1 MVEEILTTSKQN
13 IFVRLF
19 MGACSYNTYY
29 PRVTIIITTYNR
41 AHLLENAINGALI
54 QNYQNL
60 EIIIADNASSDNT
73 SGIVAK
79 YLSRG
84 NIKYIRH
91 DRNIGSLANH
101 NSALRDYASG
111 EWVIF
116 VSDDDYLDT
125 DTFVTDAI
133 DLIKDYGFEKVAF
146 LQTGFYTLYPDGEK
160 VLGVPRIE
168 KDIDYFKCGQY
179 FLDYFNIRHFSFT
192 TTIFNRD
199 LALKFN
205 IFNDDHYGT
214 DVELMLLM
222 SLYNDVI
229 LVKKPYGVYRIHDGQ
244 LYGSSEQEN
253 LFKMFSTYESVYL
266 HALKLGFDGAAV
278 KKWLN
283 DAQVYHYTC
292 IADNIIY
299 RHNRHYELFLSEAIH
314 NVSLYYSI
322 IQQHKVQI
330 HKQARLRL
338 FLLHHQL
345 KLRHTLHIIYKSL
358 ERSFAKMLRGN
369 R

>member
-1 MVEEILTTSKQN
+1 MRTSN
-13 IFVRLF
+13 
-19 MGACSYNTYY
+19 YDTYY
-29 PRVTIIITTYNR
+29 PKVTIIITTYNR

-73 SGIVAK
+73 SEIVAK
-79 YLSRG
+79 YLSKG
-84 NIKYIRH
+84 NIKYIRR
-91 DRNIGSLANH
+91 DNNIGSLANH
-101 NSALRDYASG
+101 SSALRDYASG

-116 VSDDDYLDT
+116 VSDDDYLDVG
-125 DTFVTDAI
+125 TFVTDAI
-133 DLIKDYGFEKVAF
+133 DLIKGYGHEKVAF

-168 KDIDYFKCGQY
+168 KDIDYFKRGQY

-192 TTIFNRD
+192 TTIFSRD
-199 LALKFN
+199 MALKFD

-229 LVKKPYGVYRIHDGQ
+229 LVKKSYGVYRIHDGQ
-244 LYGSSEQEN
+244 LFGSGEQDK

-266 HALKLGFDGAAV
+266 HALELGFDGATI

-283 DAQVYHYTC
+283 DAQAYHYTC

-314 NVSLYYSI
+314 NVSHYYSI
-322 IQQHKVQI
+322 TQQHNVQI

-338 FLLHHQL
+338 CLLYHHL
-345 KLRHTLHIIYKSL
+345 KLKYTLYIIYKSF